1 MVSIDKSSQ
10 YAMINNRTIEM
21 GCITHRYCCRK
32 TKPMK
37 ILNSFSLNMLQNLDG
52 EVTHKV
58 IPLEEAK
65 EWARVGVLES
75 TVGHADTA
83 AIFGSQLG
91 MDVPAVRSTIS
102 LPKGELVLVGQYRG
116 PRLAEG
122 AKELPQGASIV
133 WILLTVK

>member
-1 MVSIDKSSQ
+1 
-10 YAMINNRTIEM
+10 
-21 GCITHRYCCRK
+21 
-32 TKPMK
+32 
-37 ILNSFSLNMLQNLDG
+37 MLQNLDG

-83 AIFGSQLG
+83 AIFGSQLDL
-91 MDVPAVRSTIS
+91 DVPAVRSTIS
-102 LPKGELVLVGQYRG
+102 LSKGDMVLVGQYRG

-122 AKELPQGASIV
+122 AKTLPDGAGIV